1 MSTEVFLA
9 ASAARIARFLTSL
22 ATTAKPAPASPARAA
37 STAALRARRLVWK
50 AISSIVLMILE
61 VSSLAFEI
69 SSMDWVSSV
78 MEPLARSTICFDS
91 FMRLSAVDALS
102 AFCLVIDDIS
112 SSDEEVS
119 SIEAA
124 CSEAP
129 SASDWL
135 AEETWPEADTTAFGG
150 LGEAGDRTVDRS
162 RDGARN
168 QDARTPWKPTRH
180 TIERADRHSEFLTG
194 NLDRLLADEEHAD
207 DLPRGSFRASKP
219 WCILSRGSC

>member
-1 MSTEVFLA
+1 
-9 ASAARIARFLTSL
+9 
-22 ATTAKPAPASPARAA
+22 
-37 STAALRARRLVWK
+37 
-50 AISSIVLMILE
+50 
-61 VSSLAFEI
+61 
-69 SSMDWVSSV
+69 MDWVSSV

-135 AEETWPEADTTAFGG
+135 AEETWPEADTTCSAASER
-150 LGEAGDRTVDRS
+150 LVI
-162 RDGARN
+162 ARLIG
-168 QDARTPWKPTRH
+168 RVM
-180 TIERADRHSEFLTG
+180 ERATRMPANTMRAPTMARIARIDHSVFLTAASAIA
-194 NLDRLLADEEHAD
+194 RSWPMKSMPMTFPEA
-207 DLPRGSFRASKP
+207 SFR
-219 WCILSRGSC
+219 GQ